1 MLLDALLAYAHFISL
16 FSAYALLAA
25 ELIVHGQPSF
35 EGKWVRLARLDMGF
49 FISAIALLLTG
60 LGRVFFGLKG
70 AAYYWHDLWFYAPW
84 ITYAL
89 IGLLS
94 IVPTLSYIRW
104 SRQEKAAP
112 AFAPGPREL
121 RNVHNNL
128 RLELI
133 LFTLAPVFAVL
144 MARGYGI

>member
-25 ELIVHGQPSF
+25 ELLVHGQPGF
-35 EGKWVRLARLDMGF
+35 EGKWARLARLDMGF

-70 AAYYWHDLWFYAPW
+70 AGYYWHDLWFHALW

-94 IVPTLSYIRW
+94 IVPTLS
-104 SRQEKAAP
+104 
-112 AFAPGPREL
+112 
-121 RNVHNNL
+121 
-128 RLELI
+128 
-133 LFTLAPVFAVL
+133 
-144 MARGYGI
+144 